1 MALTKLEQK
10 GSSVFHICRRF
21 ESDQVT
27 RWQRERVRG
36 GGNERKERGR
46 GKERERERENFF
58 KCFSTREGKGGL
70 FIVTK
75 RTHGDR
81 GNATKG

>member
-36 GGNERKERGR
+36 GGNERKERGG
-46 GKERERERENFF
+46 GKERERT
-58 KCFSTREGKGGL
+58 FSSV
-70 FIVTK
+70 F
-75 RTHGDR
+75 
-81 GNATKG
+81 